1 LAAEDT
7 SVACPSNR
15 DAACG
20 RFVQNGVD
28 VVRGEIRI
36 AELQTGRVRTHFHH
50 VRVFNR
56 TAKTA
61 DAFLGTGRKT
71 SDGTREHAVDARA
84 AEYKAHVPAVVENL
98 ANQEAGQADA
108 IDTNEEPWRVRREIG
123 CWLDVNA
130 ESFVSAHPLLH
141 SLGQQ

>member
-1 LAAEDT
+1 MD
-7 SVACPSNR
+7 
-15 DAACG
+15 
-20 RFVQNGVD
+20 
-28 VVRGEIRI
+28 
-36 AELQTGRVRTHFHH
+36 FHH

-56 TAKTA
+56 TAETA
-61 DAFLGTGRKT
+61 DAFLGTGRKA

-84 AEYKAHVPAVVENL
+84 AEDKAHVATVAENL
-98 ANQEAGQADA
+98 ADQEAGQTDA
-108 IDTNEEPWRVRREIG
+108 IDTNEETWRVRCEIG